1 MTDRIEREMKSLET
15 SDKVPVKRVQRIDNY
30 NWKIIFEG
38 PESTA
43 YEDGIFT
50 LKLAFPSDYPIKG
63 PKAYFLTPN
72 MFHPNIREDNT
83 QYVCINILDD
93 DKWVQTRTVE
103 DIMLGIIYLM
113 MFPTHVGGFGNSA
126 YNLLKDNKLDEYY
139 DKVEELTY
147 KYANKE
153 Y

>member
-1 MTDRIEREMKSLET
+1 MADRIAKEIYSLEN
-15 SDKVPVKRVQRIDNY
+15 SEKVPVKRVEKIDNY

-38 PESTA
+38 PETTPF
-43 YEDGIFT
+43 EDGIFT
-50 LKLAFPSDYPIKG
+50 LKLVFPMNYPTNG

-72 MFHPNIREDNT
+72 MFHPNITEDNT

-93 DKWVQTRTVE
+93 DKWIETRTAE

-113 MFPTHVGGFGNSA
+113 MFPTHINGYHNSA
-126 YNLLKDNKLDEYY
+126 YNLLKDKKLDEYY

-147 KYANKE
+147 KYANKA